1 MAAALRPMKLAGFP
15 PLAFA
20 YIVNELGDWLGSVAL
35 AVLVFDQTGS
45 PLATA
50 ALFLGTQFLPAL
62 FVPALVTRLEVLHPQ
77 RSLPVLYGGEAVAFL
92 ALALLA
98 DEFAL
103 VAVVAIAAIDG
114 AMAGSARALT
124 RATAGA
130 VLSPAGL
137 LREGNAILNIGFTVG
152 AALGP
157 ALGGLLVAGA
167 GVQEALLADAASFL
181 VVAIVLA
188 SARRLPRP
196 EPEAAGWTQRLRN
209 GLRYTRERPVVGML
223 LGAETAAFVFLAAV
237 IPIEVVFAK
246 ETLDAGSAGYG
257 ALLASWGAGM
267 VVGSM
272 LFAVLRRR
280 SLRMLLLISTS
291 AIGVSYAVTGLAPTL
306 LFACLAFVIGGAGNG
321 VHWVALISALQEFSR
336 PVMHA
341 RVIALLES
349 GTSAMLGVGFLLGG
363 VLTSLASTRVTFVAA
378 GIGVL
383 LVIAIVV
390 AFARRVAW
398 DPDPEMAPAAEPAP
412 GAPLDA
418 RRPPDLSPQQP

>member
-1 MAAALRPMKLAGFP
+1 MAATLRPLKLAGFS

-62 FVPALVTRLEVLHPQ
+62 LVPAFVTRLEVLHPR
-77 RSLPVLYGGEAVAFL
+77 RSLPTLYAGEAAAFVGL
-92 ALALLA
+92 AALA
-98 DEFAL
+98 DGFAL
-103 VAVVAIAAIDG
+103 VAVIAIAAVDG
-114 AMAGSARALT
+114 ALAGSARALT

-152 AALGP
+152 AAVGP
-157 ALGGLLVAGA
+157 AIGGLLVAGA
-167 GVQEALLADAASFL
+167 GVREALLADAGSFL
-181 VVAIVLA
+181 IVALLLA
-188 SARRLPRP
+188 AAGRLPRLQP
-196 EPEAAGWTQRLRN
+196 EVAGWAQRLRN
-209 GLRYTRERPVVGML
+209 GLRYVRERPVVGLL

-246 ETLDAGSAGYG
+246 ETLDAGDAGYG

-267 VVGSM
+267 VAGSM
-272 LFAVLRRR
+272 LFAAIRKR
-280 SLRMLLLISTS
+280 SLRLLLLISTA
-291 AIGVSYAVTGLAPTL
+291 AIGVSYAATGLAPTL
-306 LFACLAFVIGGAGNG
+306 LLACLAFVVGGAGNG
-321 VHWVALISALQEFSR
+321 VHWVALISALQELSR
-336 PVMHA
+336 PIMHA

-349 GTSAMLGVGFLLGG
+349 GTSAMLGVGFLFGG
-363 VLTSLASTRVTFVAA
+363 ALTALSSTRVTFAVA

-383 LVIAIVV
+383 AVIAVV
-390 AFARRVAW
+390 IALARRVAW
-398 DPDPEMAPAAEPAP
+398 EPDLGVEPLAEPVPVARE
-412 GAPLDA
+412 AA

>member
-1 MAAALRPMKLAGFP
+1 MAAALRPLKLAGFP
-15 PLAFA
+15 SLASA

-62 FVPALVTRLEVLHPQ
+62 FVPALVTRLEIIHPR
-77 RSLPVLYGGEAVAFL
+77 RSLPALYAGEAVAFI
-92 ALALLA
+92 ALAALA
-98 DEFAL
+98 DGFAL
-103 VAVVAIAAIDG
+103 AAVVAIAAIDG

-152 AALGP
+152 AAAGP

-181 VVAIVLA
+181 IVALVLVLA
-188 SARRLPRP
+188 GRFPRP
-196 EPEAAGWTQRLRN
+196 QPEAAGWAERLRN
-209 GLRYTRERPVVGML
+209 GVRYTRERPVVGL
-223 LGAETAAFVFLAAV
+223 LLSAETAAFVFLAAV

-246 ETLDAGSAGYG
+246 ETLDAGDAGYG

-267 VVGSM
+267 VLGSM
-272 LFAVLRRR
+272 VFAVVRRR
-280 SLRMLLLISTS
+280 SLRLLLFVSTS
-291 AIGVSYAVTGLAPTL
+291 AIGVSYAATGLAPTL
-306 LFACLAFVIGGAGNG
+306 LLACLAFVVGGLGNG

-363 VLTSLASTRVTFVAA
+363 ALTSLSSTRVTFVAA

-383 LVIAIVV
+383 CVIAIVV
-390 AFARRVAW
+390 ALARRVAW
-398 DPDPEMAPAAEPAP
+398 EPDPGVHAPAEPRRGPA
-412 GAPLDA
+412 LDT

>member
-1 MAAALRPMKLAGFP
+1 
-15 PLAFA
+15 
-20 YIVNELGDWLGSVAL
+20 
-35 AVLVFDQTGS
+35 
-45 PLATA
+45 
-50 ALFLGTQFLPAL
+50 
-62 FVPALVTRLEVLHPQ
+62 
-77 RSLPVLYGGEAVAFL
+77 
-92 ALALLA
+92 
-98 DEFAL
+98 
-103 VAVVAIAAIDG
+103 
-114 AMAGSARALT
+114 
-124 RATAGA
+124 
-130 VLSPAGL
+130 

-188 SARRLPRP
+188 SAGRLPRP
-196 EPEAAGWTQRLRN
+196 QPEAAGWRQRLRN

-246 ETLDAGSAGYG
+246 ETLDAGDAGYG

-383 LVIAIVV
+383 LVIAVVV
-390 AFARRVAW
+390 AFARRVVW
-398 DPDPEMAPAAEPAP
+398 DPDPEMAPAAEAAP

-418 RRPPDLSPQQP
+418 RRPPDLSPRQP